1 MQDDEGPS
9 RSVQDE
15 HDRERLENV
24 HPSEWRN
31 PQPKDQYDLVVIG
44 AGTAGLVA
52 AHAAAALGAKV
63 ALSERHLL
71 GGDCLN
77 VGCVPSKS
85 LIRTARLYHEMRNAE
100 HYGTKIPAD
109 IRVDFSSLMQRMRG
123 IRARI
128 SRVDSVR
135 RLTEA
140 GVDVFFGT
148 ARFCASNAL
157 TVDGA
162 RLRFKKALIATGARP
177 DTPPIPGL
185 AEAGYLTNENVF
197 DLTELPR
204 RLLVIGGGPLGCEL
218 AQAFCRFGAQTIIA
232 QEKPMFLPKEER
244 DAAQILSNAFTR
256 DGIEVRLNTK
266 AVKVRVEQDQKFVDL
281 VSDDYKSTVAVD
293 AILAGTGRV
302 PNVEGMDLE
311 IAGVDYDN
319 EVGIRVNDFLQ
330 SSNPCIYAAGDACLE
345 HKFTHTADAS
355 ARIVV
360 QNALFLG
367 RKRLS
372 RLVIPWCTY
381 TDPEIAHVG
390 LYVRAAQ
397 AQDISVKTFTI
408 PMHDVD
414 RAITDSEQEGFVKI
428 HVKEGTDRILGATI
442 VARHAGEMIN
452 EITLAMVAG
461 IHLRTLAR
469 VIHTYPTQAEAI
481 RKAADAYYRSRLTP
495 TLKWLLRRWLAW

>member
-1 MQDDEGPS
+1 
-9 RSVQDE
+9 
-15 HDRERLENV
+15 
-24 HPSEWRN
+24 
-31 PQPKDQYDLVVIG
+31 
-44 AGTAGLVA
+44 
-52 AHAAAALGAKV
+52 
-63 ALSERHLL
+63 
-71 GGDCLN
+71 
-77 VGCVPSKS
+77 
-85 LIRTARLYHEMRNAE
+85 
-100 HYGTKIPAD
+100 
-109 IRVDFSSLMQRMRG
+109 
-123 IRARI
+123 
-128 SRVDSVR
+128 
-135 RLTEA
+135 
-140 GVDVFFGT
+140 
-148 ARFCASNAL
+148 
-157 TVDGA
+157 
-162 RLRFKKALIATGARP
+162 
-177 DTPPIPGL
+177 
-185 AEAGYLTNENVF
+185 
-197 DLTELPR
+197 
-204 RLLVIGGGPLGCEL
+204 
-218 AQAFCRFGAQTIIA
+218 
-232 QEKPMFLPKEER
+232 
-244 DAAQILSNAFTR
+244 LSNAFTR
-256 DGIEVRLNTK
+256 DGIEVRLNTR
-266 AVKVRVEQDQKFVDL
+266 AIKVRVEQGQKFVDL

-302 PNVEGMDLE
+302 PNVDGMDLE
-311 IAGVDYDN
+311 TAGVDYDN

-390 LYVRAAQ
+390 LYVRDAQ

-414 RAITDSEQEGFVKI
+414 RAITDSEQEGFAKI

-461 IHLRTLAR
+461 IPLRTLAR

-495 TLKWLLRRWLAW
+495 TVKWLLRHWLAW